1 MTQLLNEYSYGAQ
14 LGVVGG
20 DVDGHDAAD
29 YIYRTNSGDA
39 TVETIAT
46 TTVGGTIGTETFTM
60 TPLLNLPENPAYS
73 FTVTTIANGTTIA
86 TATQVAAD
94 LVRQLN
100 LNGNFYRVAYASNVA
115 GVITVTIR
123 ASETGRNPITSITNT
138 KTGSATIT
146 ASPAVTSFASGSN
159 VPYGYAVA
167 IASTDSDTEARLW
180 KGTGSIVGICG
191 LRRSAEQAY
200 APYTSGNVGI
210 SQLSPVD
217 YIPVGGQLGIKRKG
231 RIYVLALDAVT
242 RGGTVYANDTTGQ
255 LQAASSGG
263 TAVTIN
269 GVTAKWDNTTTAANS
284 VAVVQL

>member
-14 LGVVGG
+14 LGVIGG

-29 YIYRTNSGDA
+29 YIYRTNAGDA

-46 TTVGGTIGTETFTM
+46 TTVAGTIGTETFTM
-60 TPLLNLPENPAYS
+60 TPLLNLPENPAYT
-73 FTVTTIANGTTIA
+73 FTVTTVANGGTIT

-115 GVITVTIR
+115 GVITITVR
-123 ASETGRNPITSITNT
+123 PNQTGRNPITSVTNT

-146 ASPAVTSFASGSN
+146 ASPSVTSFASGSN

-167 IASTDSDTEARLW
+167 IASTDSDTDARLW
-180 KGTGSIVGICG
+180 KGTGTIVGVCS

-200 APYTSGNVGI
+200 APNTNANIGI

-217 YIPVGGQLGIKRKG
+217 YIPVGGQLAVKRKG
-231 RIYVLALDAVT
+231 RIFVLALDAVT
-242 RGGTVYANDTTGQ
+242 RGAAVYANDTTGQ
-255 LQAASSGG
+255 LQGASSGG
-263 TAVTIN
+263 TAIT
-269 GVTAKWDNTTTAANS
+269 GATWGNTTSAAGS
-284 VAVVQL
+284 VAIVQL